1 MPNQKSKITISEIR
15 NVLTDFGNQ
24 NIGGFRKSLI
34 TLSVVL
40 VLILPGLSLAQKE
53 IPQTLGEAKSLG
65 LNIVNQLPEAVK
77 KVWREEAMPLFG
89 KMWIWSKPVVDPW
102 WQKLSGILGK
112 EVEKRKPAVEEEFK
126 KEKEEMWNDIWQKLK
141 GLVI

>member
-1 MPNQKSKITISEIR
+1 MKIKKIIIITI
-15 NVLTDFGNQ
+15 
-24 NIGGFRKSLI
+24 LI
-34 TLSVVL
+34 NFF
-40 VLILPGLSLAQKE
+40 LPSFSFAQQE
-53 IPQTLGEAKSLG
+53 MPQTVGEAKSLG